1 MKKVKVKSLKGNE
14 ILALPIVTD
23 GVKDLMLRDK
33 KIEAGNVEWH

>member
-23 GVKDLMLRDK
+23 GGTVLIHAAWDFHP
-33 KIEAGNVEWH
+33 VS